1 MKTDNSFCPDHR
13 LIWDSVP
20 EQWKV
25 IFKKNLIF
33 QSEMI
38 TEQISQ
44 SKFAARYYD
53 METYWKVFFL
63 DRKIDL
69 TLTPEDYSKLL
80 LLKKLKCGGTKID
93 DLELLQRLGLQNLE
107 YLDCNHTEIDNIE
120 ALYNFNALKTLEI
133 EYTNVADL
141 TPLRACRSMTQLYIS
156 STRISEINTLS
167 QLPNLI
173 NLDLN
178 DTVIDDLSSLAGLH
192 HLETLVMNDSTHIHD
207 ISPLSSLKKLVKLDI
222 SRTRVNSIESLR
234 GHNNLQI
241 LVAGDLD
248 INSIDAVSE
257 MPMLESLYINNSR
270 SVIDLACLKE
280 VKNLK
285 ALYIGGTEVINPEV
299 ILDIKSLVILFH
311 SNLPQDLCNKL
322 TVVNPACTI
331 TKH

>member
-1 MKTDNSFCPDHR
+1 MKNDDAEYE

-53 METYWKVFFL
+53 MDTYWQVFFPN
-63 DRKIDL
+63 RNVEL
-69 TLTPEDYSKLL
+69 TLTKEDYSHLL

-93 DLELLQRLGLQNLE
+93 DLELLARLGLKNLE
-107 YLDCNHTEIDNIE
+107 YLDCNHTEINNIN

-141 TPLRACRSMTQLYIS
+141 SPLCACRNMTQLYIS
-156 STRISEINTLS
+156 RTKVAEVNTLS
-167 QLPNLI
+167 HLPNLT

-178 DTVIDDLSSLAGLH
+178 DTDVDDIGSLADLH
-192 HLETLVMNDSTHIHD
+192 QLETLVMNGSHNIHD
-207 ISPLSSLKKLVKLDI
+207 ISPLGTLKKLVKLDI
-222 SRTRVNSIESLR
+222 SRTGVNSIESLR

-241 LVAGDLD
+241 LIAGDLD
-248 INSIDAVSE
+248 IKSIDAVSE
-257 MPMLESLYINNSR
+257 MPMLESLYINNSHR
-270 SVIDLACLKE
+270 VIDIECLTE
-280 VKNLK
+280 AKNLK
-285 ALYIGGTEVINPEV
+285 ALYIGGTEVINPDV
-299 ILDIKSLVILFH
+299 ILDIRSLVILFH
-311 SNLPQDLCNKL
+311 SNLPQDLCDKL
-322 TVVNPACTI
+322 IAGNPTCTI